1 MKRIHLPHTW
11 NDKDGQDG
19 GNDYFRGRCAYFKKL
34 GKIDP
39 QGQEVYLEFL
49 GVSQVAEVYLN
60 GEPLFTHKGGYS
72 TFRVNLTPA
81 LKENNFLTVIVDN
94 SSRRDVYPQRAD
106 FTFYGGIYRDVNL
119 IYADPVHFDLDYFGS
134 KGIFVTPHVDGH
146 IDVAYRVKNGE
157 GHKAKFV
164 IYDASHQEVAK
175 QEIQLEGEEGSL
187 RLFIDHVHLWDGKND
202 PYLYE
207 LDAQVGEDQVST
219 RFGVRE
225 CHVDPSRGFILN
237 GREYPLIGVSMH
249 QDRQGVGCAVSKA
262 MHEEDFS
269 FVLEMGANTIR
280 LAHYQHDPYVYELA
294 DRYGLILWAEIPYI
308 SEHMEE
314 AKENTKSQLTE
325 LILQNFNHPSVFTW
339 GLSNEITV
347 TGGLSE
353 DCLENHI
360 ALNDLAH
367 HLDPSRPT
375 TAANV
380 FMLET
385 NSPLVRVPDLR
396 SYNLYYGWYV
406 GEWDEND
413 SWLDSFHEKYP
424 DLAIGL
430 SEYGAD
436 ANPAYQASHP
446 VKGDYTESYQALY
459 HEHMMEM
466 RSTRPYIWAM
476 HVWNLFDFGA
486 DGRDEGGKK
495 GQNQKGLVTFDRKIK
510 KDAFYLYKAYLSKE
524 PFVHLCGKRYRKRNE
539 EKTVIRVY
547 SNQKHVELYVN
558 HQLIGK
564 KDGGPVFIFEIPL
577 EKNITVQAVAG
588 AYSDSMKIKK
598 VQKPCK
604 DYTCPQKVEVV
615 NWFDL
620 MEDPIDP
627 ECFSIKDKVIDIKN
641 HPVAGKL
648 YGQMMAQA
656 MEKIGDVAKG
666 VKIPK
671 FLQNKLDQM
680 TLEANL
686 KMAGHMV
693 SPDMVVALNKEL
705 QKIKK

>member
-1 MKRIHLPHTW
+1 MRKTININHSWYFLKDCKNVPNSSKGMKRIHLPHTW

-39 QGQEVYLEFL
+39 QGQEVYLEFE

-60 GEPLFTHKGGYS
+60 GELLFTHKGGYS

-187 RLFIDHVHLWDGKND
+187 RLFVDHVHLWDGKND

-308 SEHMEE
+308 SEHMGE

-385 NSPLVRVPDLR
+385 DSPLVRVPDLR
-396 SYNLYYGWYV
+396 S
-406 GEWDEND
+406 
-413 SWLDSFHEKYP
+413 
-424 DLAIGL
+424 
-430 SEYGAD
+430 
-436 ANPAYQASHP
+436 
-446 VKGDYTESYQALY
+446 
-459 HEHMMEM
+459 
-466 RSTRPYIWAM
+466 
-476 HVWNLFDFGA
+476 
-486 DGRDEGGKK
+486 
-495 GQNQKGLVTFDRKIK
+495 
-510 KDAFYLYKAYLSKE
+510 
-524 PFVHLCGKRYRKRNE
+524 
-539 EKTVIRVY
+539 
-547 SNQKHVELYVN
+547 
-558 HQLIGK
+558 
-564 KDGGPVFIFEIPL
+564 
-577 EKNITVQAVAG
+577 
-588 AYSDSMKIKK
+588 
-598 VQKPCK
+598 
-604 DYTCPQKVEVV
+604 
-615 NWFDL
+615 
-620 MEDPIDP
+620 
-627 ECFSIKDKVIDIKN
+627 
-641 HPVAGKL
+641 
-648 YGQMMAQA
+648 
-656 MEKIGDVAKG
+656 
-666 VKIPK
+666 
-671 FLQNKLDQM
+671 
-680 TLEANL
+680 
-686 KMAGHMV
+686 
-693 SPDMVVALNKEL
+693 
-705 QKIKK
+705 